1 MTTSIGEPRPIIPAL
16 APFYDN
22 VRDLSWLLVRCTA
35 GGFLLIHGIQKLTLN
50 SIAGFAANSLARR
63 GIEPSVPLAYAVFF
77 LETVGALCIMF
88 GLFTRFFAVA
98 IGVQF
103 LIIVFIAHW
112 APGFPWNRPGGG
124 WEYPAFWGLIIV
136 AIGLRGGGPYSLDRK
151 LGREL

>member
-1 MTTSIGEPRPIIPAL
+1 
-16 APFYDN
+16 
-22 VRDLSWLLVRCTA
+22 
-35 GGFLLIHGIQKLTLN
+35 
-50 SIAGFAANSLARR
+50 
-63 GIEPSVPLAYAVFF
+63 VPLAYAVFF

-88 GLFTRFFAVA
+88 GLFTRLFAAA

>member
-1 MTTSIGEPRPIIPAL
+1 MTTSEPRPMIPAL

-22 VRDLSWLLVRCTA
+22 VRDFSWLLVRCTA
-35 GGFLLIHGIQKLTLN
+35 GGFLLIHGIQKLTGN
-50 SIAGFAANSLARR
+50 SIAAFAANSLARR

-88 GLFTRFFAVA
+88 GLFTRFFAAA

-103 LIIVFIAHW
+103 LVIVFIAHW